1 MDYPMRVALK
11 LEKSYMK
18 KEAMVKVELDD
29 ETYEID
35 MSSDPMKQINSKQL
49 GEEFVVRRVVLKFE
63 DAVRRA
69 KRILSDGFDEI
80 DGNSTNKKAV
90 VFYKWQVDLGNGRW
104 VDYASDISNT
114 FEEGL
119 KKKAKTSAFHV
130 WKQSICS
137 RFGEKLSAER
147 VYT

>member
-49 GEEFVVRRVVLKFE
+49 GRSL
-63 DAVRRA
+63 
-69 KRILSDGFDEI
+69 
-80 DGNSTNKKAV
+80 
-90 VFYKWQVDLGNGRW
+90 W
-104 VDYASDISNT
+104 
-114 FEEGL
+114 
-119 KKKAKTSAFHV
+119 
-130 WKQSICS
+130 
-137 RFGEKLSAER
+137 
-147 VYT
+147 